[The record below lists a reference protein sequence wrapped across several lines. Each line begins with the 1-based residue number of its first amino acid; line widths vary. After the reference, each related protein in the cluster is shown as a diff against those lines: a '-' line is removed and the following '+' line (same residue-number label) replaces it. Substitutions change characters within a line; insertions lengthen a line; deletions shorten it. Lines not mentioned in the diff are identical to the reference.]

1 MINDMNNNRLNN
13 NNLIWE
19 EKGITV
25 GIINFLLN
33 NIKKIRNVYIEDVFY
48 YKIIKY
54 LFPVLKTH
62 NKLNVYPS
70 KKDINIIIKSSNT
83 KNINNC
89 LIINNINNVSEI
101 KTKKKYF
108 NLLPWFNSYNPIIM
122 FKYNKNIKEIDMNK
136 LKKKIHKFSKKR
148 LNNIMYTK
156 LPMQTYKCNF
166 VNWDMYVEF
175 YVLKKYSLFF
185 DLSVDQISDYLYR
198 KINSF
203 NCTSCN
209 KQPKI
214 IPVYIPMV
222 NTENQ
227 YNKINQQDI
236 QSQLIKEIQ
245 INNSNNNKKNDQN
258 DNDTNKQN
266 NALSN
271 FINLVNN
278 KMSSLNNILQ
288 KI

>member
-1 MINDMNNNRLNN
+1 MNNELNN

-19 EKGITV
+19 EKGITI

-33 NIKKIRNVYIEDVFY
+33 NIKKIKNIYIEDDFY

-62 NKLNVYPS
+62 NKLNDNP
-70 KKDINIIIKSSNT
+70 KKHDINIIIKSTNI

-89 LIINNINNVSEI
+89 LIINNINNVNEI

-108 NLLPWFNSYNPIIM
+108 NLLPWFNCHNPVVM
-122 FKYNKNIKEIDMNK
+122 FKYNKKEKEININK
-136 LKKKIHKFSKKR
+136 LKKKIHKFNKKR
-148 LNNIMYTK
+148 LNNIIYTT

-175 YVLKKYSLFF
+175 FVLKKYSLFF
-185 DLSVDQISDYLYR
+185 NLSIDQISDYLYR

-203 NCTSCN
+203 NCPSCN
-209 KQPKI
+209 KQSKI
-214 IPVYIPMV
+214 IPVYIPVV

-227 YNKINQQDI
+227 YNKLNQQDI
-236 QSQLIKEIQ
+236 QSQIIKDI
-245 INNSNNNKKNDQN
+245 KKNDVDTDNNNNNQKNRNLNNEN
-258 DNDTNKQN
+258 D
-266 NALSN
+266 ALSK
-271 FINLVNN
+271 FIDLVNN
-278 KMSSLNNILQ
+278 QMSSLNNILQ